1 MVLYQFY
8 YICLAIILILGVIGY
23 AKGAI
28 STLLDLVGLIAS
40 FIIAWMLAPNMGAWL
55 MNAGGLGASL
65 TAQLSNTLLQSSGA
79 SGLSSSLTNSL
90 GMDQSALAGAV
101 NSGITSNL
109 QAFLQPVAQEILTVV
124 AFFVLLILLNVVISL
139 LRRFFR
145 HVDKLPVLGTLNRL
159 AGLALGVGMG
169 CLIAAMVVTGA
180 VVYAAATGDTTLAAH
195 LSAGSVTAV
204 VSRAIQ

>member
-1 MVLYQFY
+1 MVLYQFD
-8 YICLAIILILGVIGY
+8 YICLAIIVLLGVIGY

-40 FIIAWMLAPNMGAWL
+40 FIIAWMLAPNLGAWL

-79 SGLSSSLTNSL
+79 GGLSSTLTNSL
-90 GMDQSALAGAV
+90 GMDQSSLAGAV

-124 AFFVLLILLNVVISL
+124 AFFALLILLNVVISI

-145 HVDKLPVLGTLNRL
+145 HVDKVPVLGTLNRL
-159 AGLALGVGMG
+159 AGLVLGAGMG
-169 CLIAAMVVTGA
+169 CVIAAMVVTGA
-180 VVYAAATGDTTLAAH
+180 VVYAAATGDTTLASH
-195 LSAGSVTAV
+195 LGAGSVTAV
-204 VSRAIQ
+204 ISRVIQ